1 MSRAG
6 GRSRPRTSSPRQPG
20 VARLRGRQAIPTG
33 GTAAVS
39 RGCRGRRPRP
49 GESNSRAPPTGASRL
64 RHTVRAPGRL
74 PWLASCSAW
83 SSCPFR
89 SSALAAASA
98 LIVTWPVPEVPQPDR
113 SARMTSFLA
122 DLRSTVLPDRQGQ
135 HGPLPPL
142 LLSMTMVTGLVD
154 AFSYLVLGH
163 VFVANM
169 TGNVVFLAFALA
181 GAPGFSIAAS
191 LTGLAAFA
199 AGALLGGE
207 IAARHG
213 QHRGRLHS
221 SAAAAQALFLAAA
234 VVLAVIGAAGVTTGY
249 RYGLIV
255 SLGISM
261 GIQNAAAR

>member
-191 LTGLAAFA
+191 LSA
-199 AGALLGGE
+199 LGGFSVG
-207 IAARHG
+207 AFVGGRLGATFPR
-213 QHRGRLHS
+213 HRGRLLLLVS
-221 SAAAAQALFLAAA
+221 VLEALLVATSA
-234 VVLAVIGAAGVTTGY
+234 VVVGLAHD
-249 RYGLIV
+249 
-255 SLGISM
+255 
-261 GIQNAAAR
+261 